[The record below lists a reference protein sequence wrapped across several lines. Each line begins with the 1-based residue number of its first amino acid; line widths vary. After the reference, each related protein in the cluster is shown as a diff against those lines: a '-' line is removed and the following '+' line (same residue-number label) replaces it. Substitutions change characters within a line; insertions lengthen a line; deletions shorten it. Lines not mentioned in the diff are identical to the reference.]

1 MEIDIL
7 IDNLTNCLV
16 YAETGEECNT
26 EYRLVARTITKQDA
40 AELKAQGWRFD
51 WSIPH

>member
-1 MEIDIL
+1 MEIDFL

-16 YAETGEECNT
+16 CAETGEECNT